1 MMPDVVWQAW
11 RLWSSPMA
19 WRERALLV
27 VLALVI
33 DAVVGDPSA
42 LPHPVV
48 QIGRLIQ
55 ALELRLRQPQ
65 HSPGRQRSR
74 GFLVAILVPI
84 VSGGGTALVVW
95 LAKILHPMAGTL
107 MAAWLASTTV
117 AAKGLAQAGN
127 QVLLPL
133 EHGDL
138 PLAQRKAGEI
148 VGRDTTELNEQEIA
162 RAAVETVA
170 ENTVDACVAPLF
182 FTLLGGA
189 PGAMAYRAINTLD
202 SMLGHKNATHLHFGW
217 ASARLDDLANW
228 LPARL
233 AALIMPLAAA
243 CVGRSATQSWR
254 AILRDARK
262 HPSPNSGIPEAAV
275 AGALG
280 IQLGGIN
287 FYKGIPEKR
296 ALLGEKLRPLERHHI
311 AKAISIMIVTSV
323 LSSALFLLAG
333 LALGR

>member
-1 MMPDVVWQAW
+1 MASVATVVIAHGLA
-11 RLWSSPMA
+11 RKGPASGSGIGHRCCGGRPL
-19 WRERALLV
+19 RASTSCR
-27 VLALVI
+27 A
-33 DAVVGDPSA
+33 DRPPDPSPRA
-42 LPHPVV
+42 QAAPTPTLARAAAESGLFGGHTGPHR
-48 QIGRLIQ
+48 QWGRY
-55 ALELRLRQPQ
+55 
-65 HSPGRQRSR
+65 SPRCLAGENPASDGWHPDGGVAGIYYRGRQGSRPSRKPGSTAPRTRRS
-74 GFLVAILVPI
+74 
-84 VSGGGTALVVW
+84 
-95 LAKILHPMAGTL
+95 
-107 MAAWLASTTV
+107 
-117 AAKGLAQAGN
+117 
-127 QVLLPL
+127 
-133 EHGDL
+133 
-138 PLAQRKAGEI
+138 PLARRKAGEI
-148 VGRDTTELNEQEIA
+148 VGRDTTELDEQEIA

-202 SMLGHKNATHLHFGW
+202 SMLGHKNATYLHFGW